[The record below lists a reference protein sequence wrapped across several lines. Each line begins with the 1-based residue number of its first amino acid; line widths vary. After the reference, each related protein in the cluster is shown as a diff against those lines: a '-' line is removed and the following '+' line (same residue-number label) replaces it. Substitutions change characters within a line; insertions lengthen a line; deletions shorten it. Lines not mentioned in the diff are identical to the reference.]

1 MKYLEGAPE
10 QAERRAME
18 QAERPA
24 TEQAT
29 GDGANDRR
37 PSRGTS
43 DVTDRRSSIRS
54 SERSPMPK
62 SRRDVLWTGA

>member
-1 MKYLEGAPE
+1 MKNLEGAPE
-10 QAERRAME
+10 QAERRATE
-18 QAERPA
+18 QAERWA
-24 TEQAT
+24 MEQAM

-54 SERSPMPK
+54 SE
-62 SRRDVLWTGA
+62 

>member
-10 QAERRAME
+10 QAERRA
-18 QAERPA
+18 

-29 GDGANDRR
+29 GDGANDGR

-54 SERSPMPK
+54 NERSPMPE
-62 SRRDVLWTGA
+62 SRCDVLWTRARVMLAD

>member
-10 QAERRAME
+10 QAERR
-18 QAERPA
+18 A

-43 DVTDRRSSIRS
+43 DVTDRRSSI
-54 SERSPMPK
+54 
-62 SRRDVLWTGA
+62 

>member
-10 QAERRAME
+10 QAERRATE
-18 QAERPA
+18 QAERRA

-29 GDGANDRR
+29 GDGANDGR

-43 DVTDRRSSIRS
+43 DVTDR
-54 SERSPMPK
+54 
-62 SRRDVLWTGA
+62 